1 MASRADSKLH
11 RRRVPP
17 VMCVHIPHGGRK
29 ESVMGYNTDFDGEF
43 TLSKSLDEKR
53 GLDAGE
59 EHRAVEMAVAFAT
72 GRFGDGEIRR
82 WKCA

>member
-1 MASRADSKLH
+1 
-11 RRRVPP
+11 
-17 VMCVHIPHGGRK
+17 
-29 ESVMGYNTDFDGEF
+29 MGYNTEFDGEF
-43 TLSKSLDEKR
+43 ALSRRLDEKR
-53 GLDAGE
+53 GVDAGE

>member
-1 MASRADSKLH
+1 
-11 RRRVPP
+11 
-17 VMCVHIPHGGRK
+17 
-29 ESVMGYNTDFDGEF
+29 MGYNTEFDGEF

-82 WKCA
+82 WKCAGRVMMECMPILPIR

>member
-1 MASRADSKLH
+1 
-11 RRRVPP
+11 
-17 VMCVHIPHGGRK
+17 
-29 ESVMGYNTDFDGEF
+29 MGYNTEFDGEF
-43 TLSKSLDEKR
+43 ALSKSLDEKR